1 MQQLSLKIKEQDLD
15 EPRSVKADELTV
27 RDMKTKHV
35 SEQKDLNYSRS
46 ISPSHSQT
54 AWEL

>member
-1 MQQLSLKIKEQDLD
+1 MQQLSLKIKEQDLH

-54 AWEL
+54 A